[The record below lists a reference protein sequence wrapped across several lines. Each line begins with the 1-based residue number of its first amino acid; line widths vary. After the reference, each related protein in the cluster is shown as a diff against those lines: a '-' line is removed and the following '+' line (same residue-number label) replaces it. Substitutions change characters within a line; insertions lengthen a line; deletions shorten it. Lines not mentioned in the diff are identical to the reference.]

1 MVMPEYMA
9 MGKPIVA
16 PRTGELAYA
25 LTGGAGWLVDG
36 AKPELLAGGVVALL
50 KDETRRREMGM
61 TAQRKAREEYSYRSL
76 AAKLKTAY
84 LRLSEG

>member
-36 AKPELLAGGVVALL
+36 ARPELLAEGVVALL
-50 KDETRRREMGM
+50 KDEPRRRQMGL
-61 TAQRKAREEYSYRSL
+61 TAEKKAREDFGRANRACPWPVV
-76 AAKLKTAY
+76 AACH
-84 LRLSEG
+84 S